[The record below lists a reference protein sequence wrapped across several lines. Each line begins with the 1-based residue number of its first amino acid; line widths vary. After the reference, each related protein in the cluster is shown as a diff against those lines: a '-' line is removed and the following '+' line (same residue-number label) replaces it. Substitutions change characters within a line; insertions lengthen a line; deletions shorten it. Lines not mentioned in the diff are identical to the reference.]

1 MLDEEELAKQ
11 KKAEQLATVQMRDDV
26 RKLMGTV
33 PGRRVVWYLLEQFGI
48 FRTSY
53 SSEALAMAFSEGR
66 RSAGLELMALVCT
79 FCPEQYDKMAREAR
93 ETNEGNT

>member
-1 MLDEEELAKQ
+1 MDDQKALDEQARADKLAS
-11 KKAEQLATVQMRDDV
+11 LQMKTDV
-26 RKLMGTV
+26 RNLMGTAA
-33 PGRRVVWYLLEQFGI
+33 GRRVVWYLLEQFGI

-66 RSAGLELMALVCT
+66 RSAGLEVMALVCA

>member
-1 MLDEEELAKQ
+1 MDDQQALEDQARADKLAG
-11 KKAEQLATVQMRDDV
+11 VQMKADV
-26 RKLMGTV
+26 RNLMGTAA
-33 PGRRVVWYLLEQFGI
+33 GRRVVWYLLEQFGI

-66 RSAGLELMALVCT
+66 RSAGLEVMALVCT